1 MTSESNVLSMPVLDA
16 SGATAPLV
24 HELPPDSR
32 RDLSRLAAGLGLSA
46 VYGLALGAHAGG
58 VELLRHAFGAP
69 LGLLVVAAVTAPS
82 LFVRLALIDAPL
94 RPAQMLAAVAQGAFS
109 SGLVLAGLA
118 PAAAMLVVSIQ
129 SPAAAA
135 SLAGLG
141 LLLAGGIGLLNVFTV
156 LDGCLKSSSMRLRSR
171 AWLSIAVFALL
182 SCALSARTWYAW
194 LPLLGGAS

>member
-1 MTSESNVLSMPVLDA
+1 MTSESNVLSMPVLEA
-16 SGATAPLV
+16 SAATAPLIQ
-24 HELPPDSR
+24 ELPLDSR

-58 VELLRHAFGAP
+58 VELLRHALGAP
-69 LGLLVVAAVTAPS
+69 LGLLVVAGVTAPS

-94 RPAQMLAAVAQGAFS
+94 RPAQMLAAVAQGAFT

-156 LDGCLKSSSMRLRSR
+156 LDACLQSSSVRLRSR
-171 AWLSIAVFALL
+171 AWLSMAVFALL
-182 SCALSARTWYAW
+182 SCALAARTWHAW
-194 LPLLGGAS
+194 LPLLGGAP